1 MLCLINNDMKVH
13 CKLVIMHV
21 DIIEHQIL
29 SNITL
34 THKLKY
40 ASNGTLTTFLD
51 FTVTVLS
58 STINITHTL
67 K

>member
-34 THKLKY
+34 TLTLTLTHKFKY
-40 ASNGTLTTFLD
+40 ASNGTQSRYCLQQ
-51 FTVTVLS
+51 
-58 STINITHTL
+58 ST
-67 K
+67 